1 MWKWLTRTTSN
12 KLREK
17 YNKLKDEAVEAKE
30 LLQKTKEFFAECVA
44 ECEKEKTELEEL
56 FKI

>member
-17 YNKLKDEAVEAKE
+17 YNKLKNEAVEAKE
-30 LLQKTKEFFAECVA
+30 LLQKTKEFFAECVN